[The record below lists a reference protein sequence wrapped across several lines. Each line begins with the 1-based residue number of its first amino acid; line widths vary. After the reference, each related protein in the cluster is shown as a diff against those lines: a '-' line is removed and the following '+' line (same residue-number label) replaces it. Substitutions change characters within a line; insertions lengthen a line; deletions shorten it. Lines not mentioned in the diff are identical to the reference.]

1 MVAETRLVAAAY
13 PIHADAQAVVKEL
26 RDEGVGESEIS
37 VVYTDAGHQ
46 IGAGLLNGAI
56 WGGVMGAF
64 LGLLFP
70 PVGLLVLA
78 GPIVGELASGAG
90 LAAFGAITLGA
101 LQGVTMA
108 LVHVG
113 MAQDV
118 ATTLGEHIHKGDAL
132 IIVHA
137 PDATVSTKAQ
147 GIMQAHHP
155 RPDVSPMTGG
165 IVSTS
170 GAAG

>member
-13 PIHADAQAVVKEL
+13 PVHADAQTVVREL
-26 RDEGVGESEIS
+26 RESGIEESEIS
-37 VVYTDAGHQ
+37 IVYTDAGHQ
-46 IGAGLLNGAI
+46 IGAGLLSGAV

-90 LAAFGAITLGA
+90 LAAVGAITLGA
-101 LQGVTMA
+101 FQGVIAA

-113 MAQDV
+113 MPHDM
-118 ATTLGEHIHKGDAL
+118 ATKLGEHVQKGDAL
-132 IIVHA
+132 VIVHA
-137 PDATVSTKAQ
+137 PSETVSARAQ
-147 GIMQAHHP
+147 EIMQAHNP
-155 RPDVSPMTGG
+155 RPDASPSTGG
-165 IVSTS
+165 ILSTS
-170 GAAG
+170 GAAR